1 MFIPLSLRFSSDCW
15 PCAGSQQRPT
25 PRCGGATPDSSQSEA
40 ARNDSRGVF
49 GNSKLRPSST
59 KDTKNLKTISFNAR
73 EPSAT
78 ATLPMKTWL
87 SPNACC
93 SPGKRFICSW
103 NVAETTTE
111 EKIRSVCTVRYRYSR
126 YRCGSH
132 TALPEMS
139 GTGIKVVSNLLK
151 YPVTVLM

>member
-25 PRCGGATPDSSQSEA
+25 PRCGSATPDSSQSEA

-49 GNSKLRPSST
+49 GNSKFRPSST

-93 SPGKRFICSW
+93 SPGEYLHHFGGVPKNPAKRKS
-103 NVAETTTE
+103 
-111 EKIRSVCTVRYRYSR
+111 RSHERYFTIPYSI
-126 YRCGSH
+126 SKSF
-132 TALPEMS
+132 LF
-139 GTGIKVVSNLLK
+139 
-151 YPVTVLM
+151 LMKPLRAPT